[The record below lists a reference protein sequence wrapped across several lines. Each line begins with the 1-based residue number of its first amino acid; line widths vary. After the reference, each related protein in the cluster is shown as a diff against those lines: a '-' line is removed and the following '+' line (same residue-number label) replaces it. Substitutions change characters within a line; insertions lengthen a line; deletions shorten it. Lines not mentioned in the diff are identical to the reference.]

1 MKKIKFFLMAMI
13 CLVVSN
19 VAKADDRPIS
29 VEQLPEAAKSFIQ
42 TNFEGLKIVYAE
54 KDWNT
59 YECMLENGTK
69 VEFDIKGVWKK
80 VDCEGMNTVP
90 VALVPAP
97 IQQYVNGSFAGC
109 SVIKIDKEYYG
120 YDVEL
125 SNEIDLKFS
134 HQGELMGMDD

>member
-69 VEFDIKGVWKK
+69 VEFDRKGVWKK
-80 VDCEGMNTVP
+80 VDCEGMIPFPLLLFLLPSSSMLTVVSL
-90 VALVPAP
+90 VAA
-97 IQQYVNGSFAGC
+97 
-109 SVIKIDKEYYG
+109 
-120 YDVEL
+120 
-125 SNEIDLKFS
+125 
-134 HQGELMGMDD
+134 